1 MNIKRSYFKLL
12 TASAA
17 VGLFLANCT
26 VKNSSDDSCEKGDK
40 HLGCDCRGGLT
51 GYQLCDSDGVFGS
64 CVCPD
69 DNSGAGTSNS
79 STAGKS
85 NSSTGGTSDSQGGE
99 PASNGG
105 KTYTAG
111 TDAGGVA
118 AVNGGAGG
126 AGGEGGAPLTFDSED
141 CESCLQVL
149 CANELSACLAKEMC
163 FAQYQAVIGCI
174 DDQRVDGLVKRDVV
188 RACGVNVSN
197 CFGDPIMC
205 TTNPNAD
212 LQALWAP
219 EEMVPEATNLINCMA
234 TSASDPK
241 GPNADW
247 ANSDDNFPLDNNNMI
262 APTPWPQDSCA
273 KLSCT
278 SKFQQ

>member
-1 MNIKRSYFKLL
+1 MNNKRSYFKLL

-40 HLGCDCRGGLT
+40 DLGCDCPGGLT

-85 NSSTGGTSDSQGGE
+85 NSSTGGTSSNQGGE

-126 AGGEGGAPLTFDSED
+126 EGGAGLPDFMED
-141 CESCLQVL
+141 C
-149 CANELSACLAKEMC
+149 NACLDTLCKTELDACLNDPQC
-163 FAQYQAVIGCI
+163 FSAEGDGSGEYEAISTCI
-174 DDQRVDGLVKRDVV
+174 ETARASGLVKRDAV
-188 RACGVNVSN
+188 RSCGVTFGASSDPEDPSN
-197 CFGDPIMC
+197 FSD
-205 TTNPNAD
+205 
-212 LQALWAP
+212 WAP
-219 EEMVPEATNLINCMA
+219 RDMAATTTDLLNCMA
-234 TSASDPK
+234 TSSSQTPDAQ
-241 GPNADW
+241 W
-247 ANSDDNFPLDNNNMI
+247 ANDPNNFP
-262 APTPWPQDSCA
+262 AAGPTPWPADSCA
-273 KLSCT
+273 KLACT
-278 SKFQQ
+278 SGK

>member
-40 HLGCDCRGGLT
+40 DVGCACPGGLT
-51 GYQLCDSDGVFGS
+51 GYQVCDDGVFGA

-69 DNSGAGTSNS
+69 DNSGAGTSNT

-85 NSSTGGTSDSQGGE
+85 NTSTGGTNSSDGGE
-99 PASNGG
+99 PASTGG

-118 AVNGGAGG
+118 AVNAGAGG
-126 AGGEGGAPLTFDSED
+126 EGGEGGAPLTFDPVDCED
-141 CESCLQVL
+141 CLGKL
-149 CANELSACLAKEMC
+149 CAAELDTCLDDTICAD
-163 FAQYQAVIGCI
+163 QYAAVIGCI
-174 DDQRVDGLVKRDVV
+174 DDERAVNDGTAVVKRDVV
-188 RACGVNVSN
+188 RACGVTVGSSPTVSG
-197 CFGDPIMC
+197 FPD
-205 TTNPNAD
+205 
-212 LQALWAP
+212 WAP
-219 EEMVPEATNLINCMA
+219 IEMDPKTTDLLNCMA
-234 TSASDPK
+234 TAKSDPQ
-241 GPNADW
+241 GPNPDW
-247 ANSDDNFPLDNNNMI
+247 ANDLNNFPS
-262 APTPWPQDSCA
+262 AGPTPWPADSCA

-278 SKFQQ
+278 SKF

>member
-26 VKNSSDDSCEKGDK
+26 VKSSSDDSCEKGDK
-40 HLGCDCRGGLT
+40 DVGCSCPGGLT
-51 GYQLCDSDGVFGS
+51 GYQVCDSDGVFGS

-85 NSSTGGTSDSQGGE
+85 NSGTGGTSNDEGGE

-105 KTYTAG
+105 TTDTAG

-126 AGGEGGAPLTFDSED
+126 EGGAGFLDFMED
-141 CESCLQVL
+141 CNACMQAL
-149 CANELSACLAKEMC
+149 CKTELDACLADEQC
-163 FAQYQAVIGCI
+163 FSANSDGSGEYEAISTCVETA
-174 DDQRVDGLVKRDVV
+174 RANGLVKRDAV
-188 RACGVNVSN
+188 RNCGVT
-197 CFGDPIMC
+197 FGASADPDDTFPVWAPQDMAAT
-205 TTNPNAD
+205 TTNV
-212 LQALWAP
+212 L
-219 EEMVPEATNLINCMA
+219 NCMA
-234 TSASDPK
+234 TSSSQQPDAQ
-241 GPNADW
+241 W
-247 ANSDDNFPLDNNNMI
+247 ANDPNNFP
-262 APTPWPQDSCA
+262 ASGPTPWPADSCA
-273 KLSCT
+273 KLACT
-278 SKFQQ
+278 SGK